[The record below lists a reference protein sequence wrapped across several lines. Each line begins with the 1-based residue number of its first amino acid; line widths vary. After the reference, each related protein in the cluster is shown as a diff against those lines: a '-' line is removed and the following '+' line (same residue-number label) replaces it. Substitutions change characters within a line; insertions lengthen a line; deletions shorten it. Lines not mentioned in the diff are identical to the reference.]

1 MRSFNFRSRP
11 MDLLTSDVIALMCS
25 SNVKDLSNIRPKCL
39 RDETCWTDLLLK
51 KIGGCTTYLT
61 LRMKITFAL
70 V

>member
-39 RDETCWTDLLLK
+39 RDETC
-51 KIGGCTTYLT
+51 
-61 LRMKITFAL
+61 
-70 V
+70 